1 MVSRY
6 YFDFIDSP
14 NNSVLFWV
22 LDTILFPS
30 THLPISFYTLPN
42 KTITFLSF
50 VSRKD
55 LNKFLKFRKKNEG
68 FSNFPAPPDGRRVR
82 RSVLH
87 IGFSWCR
94 L

>member
-30 THLPISFYTLPN
+30 THLPISFYALPN

-50 VSRKD
+50 VSWKD
-55 LNKFLKFRKKNEG
+55 LNIFEISKKNEG
-68 FSNFPAPPDGRRVR
+68 FSNFPAPSDGRRVR

-87 IGFSWCR
+87 IEFSWCR